1 MAEELKSSTS
11 RNALAPG
18 NAEDGCKASARRAV
32 AIKEAIDNG
41 DIYEHGAGTN
51 DKIVLY
57 FRNSTTKQGAE
68 GLGID
73 AQKKMC
79 IDHLNGGNWQV
90 IAEFIEVESGAKSE
104 KERPQLDAAL
114 ALCQKEG
121 ATLLVAKLDRLSR
134 SVAFVSR
141 LMESGI
147 KFACADQPFV
157 SNLTIHIVAA
167 MAQYEREQISDRV
180 KKTRAQMKRII
191 KEDGFYATKSSN
203 RQKKMTK
210 LGSEKWD
217 EVQKEGQKVKQTRAG
232 AYALSVW
239 PEIVQCRQLG
249 MTSMRLIAK
258 ELTRRGVQTRAR
270 QRLIDKDK
278 AVFGKPKWHPQQVK
292 AIIDRVEGDK

>member
-1 MAEELKSSTS
+1 MTEELKGSTT
-11 RNALAPG
+11 LAAG
-18 NAEDGCKASARRAV
+18 GV
-32 AIKEAIDNG
+32 
-41 DIYEHGAGTN
+41 YEHGGGT
-51 DKIVLY
+51 DDPIVLL
-57 FRNSTTKQGAE
+57 FRVSTAKQGAD

-79 IDHLNGGNWQV
+79 MDYLNGGKWKV
-90 IAEFIEVESGAKSE
+90 IGEFIEVESGGKSE
-104 KERPQLDAAL
+104 KERKQLDAAL
-114 ALCQKEG
+114 ALCQKHG

-147 KFACADQPFV
+147 KFVCADQPHV
-157 SNLTIHIVAA
+157 SDLTIHIIVA

-180 KKTRAQMKRII
+180 KKTRAEMKRII

-210 LGSEKWD
+210 LGSDNWD
-217 EVQKEGQKVKQTRAG
+217 QVQKEGQKVKQTRAD

-249 MTSMRLIAK
+249 MTTMRLIAK

-270 QRLIDKDK
+270 QRQIDKDK
-278 AVFGKPKWHPQQVK
+278 AVFGEPVWHPQQVK

>member
-1 MAEELKSSTS
+1 MTEELKSSTT
-11 RNALAPG
+11 LAAG
-18 NAEDGCKASARRAV
+18 GV
-32 AIKEAIDNG
+32 
-41 DIYEHGAGTN
+41 YEHGGGT
-51 DKIVLY
+51 DDLIVEY
-57 FRNSTTKQGAE
+57 HRASTTRQGAD

-73 AQKKMC
+73 AQRKMC
-79 IDHLNGGNWQV
+79 MDYLNGGKWKV
-90 IAEFIEVESGAKSE
+90 IGEFIEVESGGKSE

-114 ALCQKEG
+114 ALCQKHG

-147 KFACADQPFV
+147 KFVCADQPHV
-157 SNLTIHIVAA
+157 SDLTIHIIVA

-180 KKTRAQMKRII
+180 KKTRAEMKRII

-203 RQKKMTK
+203 RQKKITK
-210 LGSEKWD
+210 LGSNNWD
-217 EVQKEGQKVKQTRAG
+217 QVQKEGQKVKQTRAD

-249 MTSMRLIAK
+249 MTTMRLIAK

-270 QRLIDKDK
+270 QRQIDKDK
-278 AVFGKPKWHPQQVK
+278 AVFGKPGYGEGEWHWHPQQVK

>member
-1 MAEELKSSTS
+1 MAEELKALVEYLRVST
-11 RNALAPG
+11 A
-18 NAEDGCKASARRAV
+18 
-32 AIKEAIDNG
+32 
-41 DIYEHGAGTN
+41 
-51 DKIVLY
+51 
-57 FRNSTTKQGAE
+57 KQGAD

-79 IDHLNGGNWQV
+79 SDYRNGGNWRVVGQ
-90 IAEFIEVESGAKSE
+90 FIEVESGGKSD
-104 KERPQLDAAL
+104 KEREQLDAAL
-114 ALCQKEG
+114 AMCQKHG

-147 KFACADQPFV
+147 KFVCADQPHV
-157 SNLTIHIVAA
+157 SDLSIHIIVS

-180 KKTRAQMKRII
+180 KKTRAEMKRII
-191 KEDGFYATKSSN
+191 KKDGFYATKSSN

-217 EVQKEGQKVKQTRAG
+217 EVQKEGQKVKQTRAD

-239 PEIVQCRQLG
+239 PEIAQCRQLG

-258 ELTRRGVQTRAR
+258 ELTRRGVETRAR
-270 QRLIDKDK
+270 QRQIDKDK
-278 AVFGKPKWHPQQVK
+278 AVFGNPVWHPQQVK
-292 AIIDRVEGDK
+292 AVIDRMDKTLDK

>member
-1 MAEELKSSTS
+1 MTEELKSSTT
-11 RNALAPG
+11 LAAG
-18 NAEDGCKASARRAV
+18 GV
-32 AIKEAIDNG
+32 
-41 DIYEHGAGTN
+41 YEHGGGT
-51 DKIVLY
+51 DDLIVEY
-57 FRNSTTKQGAE
+57 HRASTTRQGAD

-73 AQKKMC
+73 AQKQMC
-79 IDHLNGGNWQV
+79 INYLNGGKWKV
-90 IAEFIEVESGAKSE
+90 IGEFIEVESGGKSE

-114 ALCQKEG
+114 ALCQKHG

-147 KFACADQPFV
+147 KFVCADQPHV
-157 SNLTIHIVAA
+157 SDLTIHIIVA

-180 KKTRAQMKRII
+180 KKTRAEMKRII

-203 RQKKMTK
+203 RQKKITK
-210 LGSEKWD
+210 LGSNNWD
-217 EVQKEGQKVKQTRAG
+217 QVQKEGQKVKQTRAD

-249 MTSMRLIAK
+249 MTSMRAIAK

-270 QRLIDKDK
+270 QRQIDKDK
-278 AVFGKPKWHPQQVK
+278 AVFGKPGYGEGEWHWHPQQVK

>member
-1 MAEELKSSTS
+1 MTEELKSSTT
-11 RNALAPG
+11 LAAG
-18 NAEDGCKASARRAV
+18 GV
-32 AIKEAIDNG
+32 
-41 DIYEHGAGTN
+41 YEHGGGT
-51 DKIVLY
+51 DDLIVEY
-57 FRNSTTKQGAE
+57 HRASTTRQGAD

-73 AQKKMC
+73 AQKQMC
-79 IDHLNGGNWQV
+79 INYLNGGKWKV
-90 IAEFIEVESGAKSE
+90 IGEFIEVESGGKSE

-114 ALCQKEG
+114 ALCQKHG

-147 KFACADQPFV
+147 KFVCADQPHV
-157 SNLTIHIVAA
+157 SDLTIHIIVA

-180 KKTRAQMKRII
+180 KKTRAEMKRII

-203 RQKKMTK
+203 RQKKITK
-210 LGSEKWD
+210 LGSNNWD
-217 EVQKEGQKVKQTRAG
+217 QVQKEGQKVKQTRAD

-249 MTSMRLIAK
+249 MTTMRLIAK

-270 QRLIDKDK
+270 QRQIDKDK
-278 AVFGKPKWHPQQVK
+278 AVFGKPGYGEGEWHWHPQQVK

>member
-11 RNALAPG
+11 R
-18 NAEDGCKASARRAV
+18 EDA
-32 AIKEAIDNG
+32 G

-90 IAEFIEVESGAKSE
+90 IGEFIEVESGAKSE

-180 KKTRAQMKRII
+180 KKTRAEMNRII
-191 KEDGFYATKSSN
+191 KEDGFYATKSSD

-217 EVQKEGQKVKQTRAG
+217 EVQAVGQEVKQKRAD
-232 AYALSVW
+232 AYALKVW
-239 PEIVQCRQLG
+239 PEILQCRQLG
-249 MTSMRLIAK
+249 MTSMRAIAQ

-270 QRLIDKDK
+270 QRLIDQDK
-278 AVFGKPKWHPQQVK
+278 VVFGQPKWHPQQVK
-292 AIIDRVEGDK
+292 AIIDRIEGSE